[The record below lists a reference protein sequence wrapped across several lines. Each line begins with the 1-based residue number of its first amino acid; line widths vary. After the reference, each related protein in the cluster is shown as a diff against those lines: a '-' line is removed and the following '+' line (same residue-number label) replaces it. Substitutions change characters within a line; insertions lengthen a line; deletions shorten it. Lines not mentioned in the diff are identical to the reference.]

1 MAGTGTTAGRAL
13 ERGHGALSGCEGR
26 PVVPIRRERRWR
38 ADRRVH
44 AGGRSG
50 ARGVRGRAQAGGARE
65 SGTRPAAGD
74 PARALPARARSGVA
88 SRGSVCYIGRKI
100 LEEGLMARVLSA
112 IAAALFASAAQGQV
126 LGFGSA
132 PQGSIGYNMSSAIAR
147 VMSESA
153 NVQSRVQP
161 YSGSSA
167 VLPLVNTG
175 ELDLAVCNVLEI
187 EEASKGEGPYQGRR
201 QANLRV
207 LAVIFPL
214 YSSIFVRK
222 DSPIKSLAEL
232 KGKRLPY
239 GYSAQV
245 TLERIVDAII
255 ATGGLA
261 RKDIVQVLVP
271 NVVRGA
277 DDFIE
282 GKLDGGFFALGAAKV
297 SEVDKTVGGIRYL
310 PLPDDPKSVAAMK
323 KIMPYAYVTLV
334 QPSPAFVGLDGPTR
348 LMAYDYLVAKAMYEN
363 KLKLAESLRAFNGF
377 DPDNMHKTMP
387 AGFHPGAVKFYKEKG
402 IGGAR

>member
-1 MAGTGTTAGRAL
+1 M
-13 ERGHGALSGCEGR
+13 
-26 PVVPIRRERRWR
+26 
-38 ADRRVH
+38 
-44 AGGRSG
+44 RSIPT
-50 ARGVRGRAQAGGARE
+50 V
-65 SGTRPAAGD
+65 
-74 PARALPARARSGVA
+74 
-88 SRGSVCYIGRKI
+88 
-100 LEEGLMARVLSA
+100 
-112 IAAALFASAAQGQV
+112 IAAALFACAAQAQV

-153 NVQSRVQP
+153 KIQSRVQP

-187 EEASKGEGPYQGRR
+187 QEAANGEGPYQGRK
-201 QANLRV
+201 QPNLRV
-207 LAVIFPL
+207 LGVIFPL

-222 DSPIKSLAEL
+222 DSPIKTLAEL

-255 ATGGLA
+255 ATGGLT
-261 RKDIVQVLVP
+261 RKDVVPVLVP

-282 GKLDGGFFALGAAKV
+282 GKIDGGFFALGAAKV
-297 SEVDKTVGGIRYL
+297 SEVDKSVGGIRYL
-310 PLPDDPKSVAAMK
+310 PVSDDPKALAAMK
-323 KIMPYAYVTLV
+323 KLMPYAYVTV
-334 QPSPAFVGLDGPTR
+334 VKPSPAFVGLDGPTK
-348 LMAYDYLVAKAMYEN
+348 LMAYDYLVAVGAHVKDDTVRGIAKAMYEN
-363 KLKLAESLRAFNGF
+363 QPKLAESFRAFNNW
-377 DPDNMHKTMP
+377 DPATINKEMP
-387 AGFHPGAVKFYKEKG
+387 AAFHAGSQKFFKEKG
-402 IGGAR
+402 IAAK

>member
-1 MAGTGTTAGRAL
+1 MERILTAVAAVLFACG
-13 ERGHGALSGCEGR
+13 
-26 PVVPIRRERRWR
+26 
-38 ADRRVH
+38 
-44 AGGRSG
+44 
-50 ARGVRGRAQAGGARE
+50 AQA
-65 SGTRPAAGD
+65 
-74 PARALPARARSGVA
+74 
-88 SRGSVCYIGRKI
+88 
-100 LEEGLMARVLSA
+100 
-112 IAAALFASAAQGQV
+112 QV

-132 PQGSIGYNMSSAIAR
+132 PQGSIGYNMSAAIAR

-153 NVQSRVQP
+153 QIQSRVQP

-187 EEASKGEGPYQGRR
+187 EEATQGEGPYNGRK

-207 LAVIFPL
+207 LGVIFPI

-239 GYSAQV
+239 GFSAQV

-261 RKDIVQVLVP
+261 RRDVVPVLVP
-271 NVVRGA
+271 TVVRGA
-277 DDFIE
+277 DDFID
-282 GKLDGGFFALGAAKV
+282 GKIDGGFFAIGAAKV

-310 PLPDDPKSVAAMK
+310 PIPDDPKSVAAMK
-323 KIMPYAYVTLV
+323 KIMPYAYINVV
-334 QPSPAFVGLDGPTR
+334 NPSPAFVGLDGPTR
-348 LMAYDYLVAKAMYEN
+348 LMAYDYLVVAGAHVKDDTVYRIAKAMFEN
-363 KLKLAESLRAFNGF
+363 KPKLAESLRAFNGW
-377 DPDNMHKTMP
+377 DPNSINKEMP
-387 AGFHPGAVKFYKEKG
+387 ASFHPGSVKFFKEKG
-402 IGGAR
+402 LGGTK

>member
-1 MAGTGTTAGRAL
+1 MIRI
-13 ERGHGALSGCEGR
+13 LS
-26 PVVPIRRERRWR
+26 I
-38 ADRRVH
+38 
-44 AGGRSG
+44 
-50 ARGVRGRAQAGGARE
+50 
-65 SGTRPAAGD
+65 T
-74 PARALPARARSGVA
+74 
-88 SRGSVCYIGRKI
+88 
-100 LEEGLMARVLSA
+100 
-112 IAAALFASAAQGQV
+112 AAALFAAGAQAQV

-132 PQGSIGYNMSSAIAR
+132 PQGSIGYNMSAAIAK
-147 VMSESA
+147 VMAEQGG
-153 NVQSRVQP
+153 VQSRVQP

-167 VLPLVNTG
+167 VLPLVNSG

-187 EEASKGEGPYQGRR
+187 EEATQGSGPYNGRK

-207 LAVIFPL
+207 LGVIFPL

-222 DSPIKSLAEL
+222 DSPVRTLAEL

-282 GKLDGGFFALGAAKV
+282 GKTDGGFFALGAAKV
-297 SEVDKTVGGIRYL
+297 AEVDKSVGGIRYL

-323 KIMPYAYVTLV
+323 KIMPYAYIKLV
-334 QPSPAFVGLDGPTR
+334 SPSPAFVGLDGPTK
-348 LMAYDYLVAKAMYEN
+348 LMAYDYLVAVGAHIKDETVYRIAKAMYEN
-363 KLKLAESLRAFNGF
+363 KPKLAESLKAFNVW
-377 DPDNMHKTMP
+377 DPSTMHKTMP
-387 AGFHPGAVKFYKEKG
+387 APYHSGSEKFFKEKG
-402 IGGAR
+402 IVGK

>member
-1 MAGTGTTAGRAL
+1 
-13 ERGHGALSGCEGR
+13 
-26 PVVPIRRERRWR
+26 
-38 ADRRVH
+38 
-44 AGGRSG
+44 
-50 ARGVRGRAQAGGARE
+50 
-65 SGTRPAAGD
+65 
-74 PARALPARARSGVA
+74 
-88 SRGSVCYIGRKI
+88 
-100 LEEGLMARVLSA
+100 MARVLSA

-187 EEASKGEGPYQGRR
+187 EEASKGEGPYKGRK

-207 LAVIFPL
+207 LGVIFPL

-222 DSPIKSLAEL
+222 NSPIKTLAEL

-255 ATGGLA
+255 ATGGLT
-261 RKDIVQVLVP
+261 RKDIVPVLVP

-282 GKLDGGFFALGAAKV
+282 GKIDGGFFALGAAKV
-297 SEVDKTVGGIRYL
+297 SEVDKSVGGIRYL
-310 PLPDDPKSVAAMK
+310 PLPDDAKSVAAMK
-323 KIMPYAYVTLV
+323 NIMPYAYIKLV
-334 QPSPAFVGLDGPTR
+334 NPSPAFAGLDRPTK
-348 LMAYDYLVAKAMYEN
+348 LMAYDYLVAVGSHVKDDTVYRIAKAMYEN
-363 KLKLAESLRAFNGF
+363 QPKLAESLRAFNIW
-377 DPDNMHKTMP
+377 DPATINKEMP
-387 AGFHPGAVKFYKEKG
+387 APFHPGSQRFFKEKN
-402 IGGAR
+402 IGAKK

>member
-1 MAGTGTTAGRAL
+1 
-13 ERGHGALSGCEGR
+13 
-26 PVVPIRRERRWR
+26 
-38 ADRRVH
+38 
-44 AGGRSG
+44 
-50 ARGVRGRAQAGGARE
+50 
-65 SGTRPAAGD
+65 
-74 PARALPARARSGVA
+74 
-88 SRGSVCYIGRKI
+88 
-100 LEEGLMARVLSA
+100 MARILNA
-112 IAAALFASAAQGQV
+112 FAAALLASSAQGQV

-153 NVQSRVQP
+153 QIQSRVQP

-187 EEASKGEGPYQGRR
+187 EEATRGEGPYKGRK

-207 LAVIFPL
+207 LGVIFPL

-222 DSPIKSLAEL
+222 DSPIRTLADL

-261 RKDIVQVLVP
+261 RRDIVPVLVP

-282 GKLDGGFFALGAAKV
+282 GKTDGGFFALGAAKV
-297 SEVDKTVGGIRYL
+297 AEVDKTVGGIRYL
-310 PLPDDPKSVAAMK
+310 PVSDDPKALAAMQK
-323 KIMPYAYVTLV
+323 LMPYAYVAV
-334 QPSPAFVGLDGPTR
+334 VKPSPAFVGLDGPTK
-348 LMAYDYLVAKAMYEN
+348 LMAYDYLVAVGAHVKDDTVHRIAEAMYEN
-363 KLKLAESLRAFNGF
+363 KPKLAESLRAFGGW
-377 DPDNMHKTMP
+377 DPATISKEMP
-387 AGFHPGAVKFYKEKG
+387 APFHPGSQKFFKEKN
-402 IGGAR
+402 ISAKK